1 MEGILIYNHTISRPD
16 LVLVDGSLLGGLHC
30 GECLELWHNGQW
42 KTARLELEN
51 DWFVVVSGIPQ
62 KMPYGQSVRFYPLK

>member
-30 GECLELWHNGQW
+30 GECLELWLNGQW

-51 DWFVVVSGIPQ
+51 DWFVVINGIPQ
-62 KMPYGQSVRFYPLK
+62 EMPYGQSVRFYPVR